1 MTFRLVRELSRD
13 GIDVTVACRMLNI
26 SRSGY
31 YEWATRPPSMRD
43 WDDAQLL
50 DEICEVHAA
59 SRATYGAP
67 RVLAELKLGRGRR
80 CVAGF
85 DRTVS
90 SVGYRHGVAVNGARP
105 LPSEPGV
112 FAMIT
117 RTEPAVRSLRCLRT
131 HGANKSPGRIYRG

>member
-1 MTFRLVRELSRD
+1 MFRLVRELSRD
-13 GIDVTVACRMLNI
+13 GIDVTVACRMLNN

-31 YEWATRPPSMRD
+31 YAWASRPPSMRD

-50 DEICEVHAA
+50 DEIYEVHAA

-67 RVLAELKLGRGRR
+67 RVHGELKLGRGRR
-80 CVAGF
+80 CVARF
-85 DRTVS
+85 DRTAP
-90 SVGYRHGVAVNGARP
+90 SVGYRHSAADNGARP

-117 RTEPAVRSLRCLRT
+117 RTEPAVRSLRRLRT
-131 HGANKSPGRIYRG
+131 HGAKKSRGRICRG